1 MVTNIDPASSMK
13 LLSSF
18 KALLQHNGR
27 ALLLLLLLSFI
38 FSCAFNVYAYDVME
52 KFGPGMGIV
61 GFVSGWGMCFAF
73 LVLM

>member
-38 FSCAFNVYAYDVME
+38 F
-52 KFGPGMGIV
+52 GI
-61 GFVSGWGMCFAF
+61 M
-73 LVLM
+73 

>member
-38 FSCAFNVYAYDVME
+38 FHVH
-52 KFGPGMGIV
+52 
-61 GFVSGWGMCFAF
+61 
-73 LVLM
+73 LMYMHMM